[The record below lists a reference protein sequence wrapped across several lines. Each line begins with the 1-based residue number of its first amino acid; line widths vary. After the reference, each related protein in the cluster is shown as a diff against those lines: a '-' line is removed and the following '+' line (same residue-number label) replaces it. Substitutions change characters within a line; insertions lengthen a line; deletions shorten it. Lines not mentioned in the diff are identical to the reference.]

1 MATVKTL
8 AFVCALSIALGGC
21 DRPREI
27 ERVLPK
33 PNRIEKTALQPLYL
47 FLKSVIDVKSPGP
60 DYQTLAACQHLAPAQ
75 LVRFIQKED
84 QVDLVAVDPLYDR
97 NTAAAQNQVL
107 ASFPAKHVDILRKRN
122 SLGDDTHEEEENT
135 TRKHWAERAFV
146 EIDLNR
152 DLTNASG
159 LDILKSSTLRSL
171 EVEPNALNFSVEL
184 LLRDGTLLAIHYS
197 FLRYQPSTTYQQR
210 EFPAE
215 EQLRFGL
222 FKTSTFAIGSMD
234 QVLESNRR
242 DYMNRW
248 DTARTLVFY
257 FSPDFPPALKGSLR
271 KVFSAWS
278 QALRRAVGDPV
289 LELRDGVAGQ
299 TVGDLRY
306 SMIHFD
312 HSAHSSHGVLGYA
325 PIVANPRTGE
335 IVKADVVLYGK
346 VLKRSSFRELI
357 WEKSRNPSNPS
368 FLTSPSSSA
377 TEMQK
382 NIKADF
388 LARITRLQDDTLMKR
403 LAGDPMENPEALETR
418 ILSAIFAHEFGHALG
433 LRHNFLGS
441 ADVAHFASGDL
452 TSSVMD
458 YSFLHQP
465 EWSIG
470 EYDHSALQYAYSPSE
485 TVRRR
490 SLNKGLLFCSDEE
503 VFTSKDPL
511 CQPYDSARS
520 LSDLVAGQLD
530 RYFTYYDVN
539 NRRLDRLDF
548 EAEGEV
554 YDQRILATLLP
565 IRLAYD
571 NAQAVLE
578 ALSTKNYASLWQ
590 LTKQRI
596 EATGAPR
603 SDLIRI
609 EVETGNRL
617 VVAADGPSLQ
627 TSYSERFL
635 DPLKIWEVAADA
647 RAAKQ
652 EALSALRRIVLDSSR
667 SDTDE
672 QSKVFNGRIER
683 RGVLPDK
690 LLALTLLLAPSKHP
704 VLERTLVSPYSS
716 SQTMVAGL
724 LASLLSNTSEVLDP
738 EGGAEPYYRIRQF
751 NNRLRE
757 HALHLIREE
766 IAVFGRSP
774 GAANLIQVHSLQLDK
789 LTPYQRKNYE
799 LSLAAREEFREFYV
813 TLMQEELKRGEEGE
827 TSSEFFFADMSP
839 FEQNRNTSEFAY
851 TEGLPGDLLAAPMSL
866 SVGTLKTASGLLIR
880 NNLNVAEDYLN
891 AIATTREHLE
901 KDLFSGSSILLGTD
915 SLTKLDA
922 KRLAMQ
928 NYIDGEKSFL
938 KEMLKAFTH
947 HTKP

>member
-1 MATVKTL
+1 MTHFAFL
-8 AFVCALSIALGGC
+8 ALVLSFVGC
-21 DRPREI
+21 DKPREV
-27 ERVLPK
+27 ERVLYR
-33 PNRIEKTALQPLYL
+33 PNRLEKTVLQPQYL
-47 FLKSVIDVKSPGP
+47 FLKSAVEVKSPGP
-60 DYQTLAACQHLAPAQ
+60 SYQSLAAGQHLAPAQ
-75 LVRFIQKED
+75 LVRFVQKED
-84 QVDLVAVDPLYDR
+84 QVDLVAVDPLYDKV
-97 NTAAAQNQVL
+97 TASAENQVL

-122 SLGDDTHEEEENT
+122 SLGEETHEEEENT
-135 TRKHWAERAFV
+135 TRRAWPQRSFI
-146 EIDLNR
+146 EIDLSQ
-152 DLTNASG
+152 DLTHASSF
-159 LDILKSSTLRSL
+159 DILRSAVLRPL
-171 EVEPNALNFSVEL
+171 EIGTNALNFTVEL
-184 LLRDGTLLAIHYS
+184 LLRDGTSLSIQYS
-197 FLRYQPSTTYQQR
+197 FLRFEPSRTYQQR
-210 EFPAE
+210 EYPAE

-222 FKTSTFAIGSMD
+222 FKTTTFAIGPMD

-257 FSPDFPPALKGSLR
+257 FSPDFPPHLKNALR
-271 KVFSAWS
+271 KVFNAWS
-278 QALRRAVGDPV
+278 QALRKAVGDPV
-289 LELRDGVAGQ
+289 LELRDAVEGQ

-312 HSAHSSHGVLGYA
+312 HSSHSSHGVLGYA

-335 IVKADVVLYGK
+335 IIKADVILYGK

-357 WEKSRNPSNPS
+357 WEKSRNPSNLS
-368 FLTSPSSSA
+368 LLTSPSQSA
-377 TEMQK
+377 LEIQ
-382 NIKADF
+382 NHLKADF

-403 LAGDPMENPEALETR
+403 FSADPATSEEAIETR

-441 ADVAHFASGDL
+441 ADHAHFASGDL
-452 TSSVMD
+452 TSSIMD

-470 EYDHSALQYAYSPSE
+470 EYDHAALQYAYSPSE
-485 TVRRR
+485 KVRLR
-490 SLNKGLLFCSDEE
+490 SLEKGFLYCSDEE
-503 VFTSKDPL
+503 VFTSRNPL

-520 LSDLVAGQLD
+520 LSDLVSGQLD

-548 EAEGEV
+548 ESEGSAYE
-554 YDQRILATLLP
+554 QRILATLLP

-571 NAQAVLE
+571 NAQAILE
-578 ALSTKNYASLWQ
+578 AISTQNYPVLWQ
-590 LTKQRI
+590 LAKTRV
-596 EATGAPR
+596 EATNVPR

-609 EVETGNRL
+609 EVETGSQL
-617 VVAADGPSLQ
+617 VVAPDGPALK

-635 DPLKIWEVAADA
+635 DPAKIWEVVADA
-647 RAAKQ
+647 KAAKQ
-652 EALSALRRIVLDSSR
+652 EALAALRRVILDSSR

-672 QSKVFNGRIER
+672 QSKIFNGRIER

-704 VLERTLVSPYSS
+704 VLERTVISPYSS
-716 SQTMVAGL
+716 SQTVVAGL

-757 HALHLIREE
+757 HALDLIREE

-774 GAANLIQVHSLQLDK
+774 GAANLIQVHSLQFDK
-789 LTPYQRKNYE
+789 LTPYQKRNYE

-813 TLMQEELKRGEEGE
+813 TLMQEELKHGGENE
-827 TSSEFFFADMSP
+827 TSSELFFADMSP
-839 FEQNRNTSEFAY
+839 FEQNRNTTEFAY

-866 SVGTLKTASGLLIR
+866 SIGTLKTASGLLIR

-915 SLTKLDA
+915 SLTQLEA

-947 HTKP
+947 HLKP